1 MIAAGRA
8 AADEGIVGP
17 LYQQFLRGH
26 GYDPDV
32 LSRRVPERFTA
43 SPYLAEDYRRQT
55 EDRGVMPLPGGQLA
69 RRPIDA
75 MEPAERQRYASD
87 WEAMDAPRQ
96 AAIRAMSDPAKARYA
111 DWGKKEGPFTAGTP
125 WEQFEKWRDI

>member
-1 MIAAGRA
+1 MTEFFEIGGRAPRNDRDRADRIAAYLEANPSDLGAMPPSSPARPGFIPRILSVAGRA

-43 SPYLAEDYRRQT
+43 SPYLAEEYRRQT
-55 EDRGVMPLPGGQLA
+55 EDRA
-69 RRPIDA
+69 
-75 MEPAERQRYASD
+75 
-87 WEAMDAPRQ
+87 
-96 AAIRAMSDPAKARYA
+96 
-111 DWGKKEGPFTAGTP
+111 
-125 WEQFEKWRDI
+125 